1 MTEVYPI
8 FIDRLFS
15 NYDMASLI
23 GTVTAFDA
31 SEETWSSYIERLE
44 IFFDANDIKAEKK
57 VSTLLT
63 VMGLKTYNLVK
74 NLCAPEKPAT
84 KTFKD
89 IVQLVEKHLSPT
101 PSFITERYKFSLR
114 SQREHETIS
123 EYVVQLKELSLFCE
137 FKENLPDYLR
147 DRLVSGIRSDAIK
160 KRLLGESDLTFEKAV
175 SIATNMEMADREA
188 ATLTARGSA
197 HGQLYSTRSAGQSNF
212 KLSGPGR
219 HHSAGQLNFTNF
231 NGGRM
236 THTAKAAHG
245 GVGGGGGEGRS
256 YRPQQHQQRRSTNF
270 KGEEKQ
276 VSSEVMCYCC
286 GKRGHRANVCR
297 FREYKCNQC
306 NKVGHLAKVCR
317 SQDRGKSN
325 PKYNSNKRYYN
336 NNQHYVADEE
346 NVVSS
351 IAVRNDEL
359 QEDNNYDLTNLFALN
374 KTDEV
379 NVTNDRVKPIMVNV
393 QVEGQFL
400 NFEVDSGACV
410 SVINEQC
417 YKDNFSALELQS
429 TNLVLSSYTN
439 QPIKPLGK
447 LSVFVKHK
455 DVAKRLN
462 LYVIA
467 KGANP
472 LMGRDWIRDLEV
484 VIKIPNQ
491 SRPSNERSIDSGHR
505 SFCSLAEEKSKVV
518 NELYQKFPEVFTDKL
533 GCYQG
538 EPAKLVLKDNAVP
551 KFLKP
556 RPIPFSLKS
565 KVEAEIDRLVE
576 IGILTPISNSEWGSP
591 VVPIIKKSGEIR
603 LCADF
608 RASSLNDS
616 LIINRHPIP
625 RIEDLFNTLQ
635 KGKTF
640 SKIDL
645 SQAYQQVCLDEQSK
659 KLCTIS
665 TTKGLYMY
673 NRVPYG
679 VASAPGIFQKI
690 METILAGIQGVVCFL
705 DDILITGENNE
716 VHKERLYEVCSR
728 LQANG
733 LTVSKKK
740 CEFFCK
746 SVEYLGYILSEEG
759 LSTSPS
765 KVSAIERA
773 PTPTN
778 VTQLKAFLGMVN
790 YYGKYVPH
798 LSTIAAPLYNLL
810 RKDTVF
816 EWSAPCE
823 QAFKLIKSKLV
834 SAPILAHY
842 DPNLPVSLATDSS
855 SYGLGCVLSQTQKD
869 GSERPIGYASR
880 TLSKAEMGYSVIDKE
895 ALGIVYGVK
904 KFNQYVYGRKFT
916 LITDHKPL
924 LSIFGPKKGLPA
936 YAASRLQRYALFLT
950 NYDFDIKYVKSQAN
964 NADCLSRLPVNVK
977 DLQLESD
984 DVNYVGT
991 YLQFIQENDIPVNF
1005 NNVRDET
1012 KKDVLLKKVLGYVL
1026 YGWPINQP
1034 DVDIDLRPYF
1044 QRQTEL
1050 TIENDII
1057 MWGHRI
1063 VVPQTLRQPL
1073 LKELHCGHLGIVKM
1087 KAMARSYFWWPGLDS
1102 DIENLVNGCSPCLSV
1117 RQSPN
1122 KCNLHVWEYPKN
1134 VWERLHVDFLG
1145 PINNKLYLVIVDAHS
1160 KWLEVEEVSSTSA
1173 SQTISKLTTLFAR
1186 FGLPQQLVS
1195 DNGPPFTSGEF
1206 KSFLKSNGIRQTLSP
1221 PFHPATNGLAENS
1234 VKNVKKRI
1242 KVALMNN
1249 DNVNLALSKFLLA
1262 YRNSVHS
1269 TTNET
1274 PAKLMFNRPLRTK
1287 LDLIRP
1293 NIHSHVT
1300 DKQNKQIV
1308 NYGGSKTR
1316 VLYEGQPVIV
1326 RDYRGRNK
1334 WIEGVI
1340 IKTLS
1345 AVSYLVRLKN
1355 DAIWKRHI
1363 DQIIGLNSES
1373 ITPSPDVNKDF
1384 SNDRLLLPEET
1395 RSPARSVVGDP
1406 VVVGTPSPRCSPSRS
1421 TPFRSSSSEHAK
1433 RKSIVTAP
1441 IVSPRQIVTAS
1452 PKQTIVERRYP
1463 TRERKPV
1470 EKLNL

>member
-1 MTEVYPI
+1 MTEVVPI
-8 FIDRLFS
+8 FIDRLF
-15 NYDMASLI
+15 NEYEMAGLI
-23 GTVTAFDA
+23 GTITAFDA
-31 SEETWSSYIERLE
+31 TEESWSSYVERLE
-44 IFFDANDIKAEKK
+44 IFFDANDIKEEKK
-57 VSTLLT
+57 ISTLLT

-74 NLCAPEKPAT
+74 NLCAPDKPAA
-84 KTFKD
+84 KKYEEV
-89 IVQLVEKHLSPT
+89 VQLVEKHLSPK

-114 SQREHETIS
+114 NQREHETIS
-123 EYVVQLKELSLFCE
+123 DYIVQLKELSLFCE

-147 DRLVSGIRSDAIK
+147 DRLVSGIRNDAIK
-160 KRLLGESDLTFEKAV
+160 KRLLGETDLTFEKAV
-175 SIATNMEMADREA
+175 SIATSMEMADREA
-188 ATLTARGSA
+188 ATLTARGSGQ
-197 HGQLYSTRSAGQSNF
+197 GQLYSTRPAGQF
-212 KLSGPGR
+212 
-219 HHSAGQLNFTNF
+219 HSAHRGPRRGHSSGQLNFNTA
-231 NGGRM
+231 RRS
-236 THTAKAAHG
+236 HTATAAHG
-245 GVGGGGGEGRS
+245 GGGGDGRN
-256 YRPQQHQQRRSTNF
+256 YQPQHQQRRSTNF
-270 KGEEKQ
+270 KGEEKCQ
-276 VSSEVMCYCC
+276 VSSDVMCYCC
-286 GKRGHRANVCR
+286 GKKGHKANVCR
-297 FREYKCNQC
+297 FREYKCNKC
-306 NKVGHLAKVCR
+306 SKVGHLSKVCR

-325 PKYNSNKRYYN
+325 QKFNSNKRY
-336 NNQHYVADEE
+336 NNQHYVAEEE
-346 NVVSS
+346 NMVSGTVPDDGLPNENS
-351 IAVRNDEL
+351 
-359 QEDNNYDLTNLFALN
+359 YDLTNLFALN

-379 NVTNDRVKPIMVNV
+379 NVTSDRVKPIMVNV
-393 QVEGQFL
+393 QVEGKAL

-417 YKDNFSALELQS
+417 YQDNFSSVELQS

-447 LSVFVKHK
+447 LSVLVKHG
-455 DVAKRLN
+455 DVAKQLN

-484 VIKIPNQ
+484 VIKIPKQIRNDI
-491 SRPSNERSIDSGHR
+491 SIAPQRG
-505 SFCSLAEEKSKVV
+505 SFCSLADEKSKVV
-518 NELYQKFPEVFTDKL
+518 SELYRKFTEVFTDKL

-538 EPAKLVLKDNAVP
+538 EPAKLVLKDNVVP

-556 RPIPFSLKS
+556 RPIPFSLKG

-616 LIINRHPIP
+616 LIIDRHPIP

-645 SQAYQQVCLDEQSK
+645 SQAYQQVCLDEKSK
-659 KLCTIS
+659 PLCTIS
-665 TTKGLYMY
+665 TTKGLFMY

-690 METILAGIQGVVCFL
+690 METTLAGIPGVVCFL
-705 DDILITGENNE
+705 DDILITGENNV

-728 LQANG
+728 LKANG
-733 LTVSKKK
+733 LTVSKNK

-746 SVEYLGYILSEEG
+746 SIEYLGYILSEEG

-765 KVSAIERA
+765 KISAIEKA

-778 VTQLKAFLGMVN
+778 VIQLQAFLGMVN

-798 LSTIAAPLYNLL
+798 LSTIAAPLYHLL
-810 RKDTVF
+810 RKDVSF
-816 EWSAPCE
+816 DWSAPCE
-823 QAFKLIKSKLV
+823 QAFKLIKNKLV

-842 DPNLPVSLATDSS
+842 DPNAPVSLATDSS

-869 GSERPIGYASR
+869 GSERPICYASR
-880 TLSKAEMGYSVIDKE
+880 TLSKAERGYSVIDKE
-895 ALGIVYGVK
+895 ALGIIYGVK
-904 KFNQYVYGRKFT
+904 RFNQYLYGRKFV
-916 LITDHKPL
+916 LVTDHKPL

-936 YAASRLQRYALFLT
+936 YAASRLQRYALFLI

-964 NADCLSRLPVNVK
+964 NADCLSRLPINVQ
-977 DLQLESD
+977 DLQLETD

-991 YLQFIQENDIPVNF
+991 YLQFIQENDIPVDF
-1005 NNVRDET
+1005 NHVRDET
-1012 KKDVLLKKVLGYVL
+1012 KKDVLLRRVLNYVL
-1026 YGWPINQP
+1026 YGWPNNQP
-1034 DVDIDLRPYF
+1034 DFDSELKPYL
-1044 QRQTEL
+1044 QRQAEL
-1050 TIENDII
+1050 TIENGIV

-1063 VVPQTLRQPL
+1063 IVPQTLRQPL

-1102 DIENLVNGCSPCLSV
+1102 EIENLVNGCVSCLSV

-1134 VWERLHVDFLG
+1134 VWERVHVDFLG

-1160 KWLEVEEVSSTSA
+1160 KWLEVEEVSATSA
-1173 SQTISKLTTLFAR
+1173 SQTILKLSSLFAR
-1186 FGLPQQLVS
+1186 FGLPQQVVS

-1206 KSFLKSNGIRQTLSP
+1206 KSFLKSNGVKQTLSP

-1242 KVALMNN
+1242 KLALMNKE
-1249 DNVNLALSKFLLA
+1249 NVNLALSKFLLA
-1262 YRNSVHS
+1262 YRNSVHL

-1293 NIHSHVT
+1293 NIQSYVS
-1300 DKQNKQIV
+1300 DKQSKQIV

-1316 VLYEGQPVIV
+1316 GLYESQPVIV
-1326 RDYRGRNK
+1326 RDYRGKNK

-1345 AVSYLVRLKN
+1345 AVSYLVKLKN
-1355 DAIWKRHI
+1355 DVIWKRHI

-1373 ITPSPDVNKDF
+1373 LIPSVEVNREMA
-1384 SNDRLLLPEET
+1384 NDRLLLPEGP
-1395 RSPARSVVGDP
+1395 RSPVKSVVGDP
-1406 VVVGTPSPRCSPSRS
+1406 VVEGTPSPRRSPDVVNSPQRCSSG
-1421 TPFRSSSSEHAK
+1421 EHAQ
-1433 RKSIVTAP
+1433 RKSFVASP

-1452 PKQTIVERRYP
+1452 SPKQTRIERRYP
-1463 TRERKPV
+1463 TRERRPV